1 MNIFQSVQLRKPGRN
16 KFNLSHERKMSIQMG
31 NLYPVMIQEIVP
43 GDSFRVNTEIMAR
56 MAPMLAPIM
65 HRVNIRTEYFFVP
78 NRIVWREWEDFIT
91 GGRLGTTTPVAPY
104 MTGTTIAQKTT
115 WPRTLVDFMGIPP
128 IKNPP
133 DIGLDV
139 NISGLPFR
147 AYQLIY
153 DEYYRDQNLQEP
165 ITTGASFDASGEIIG
180 TNADILLTLR
190 KRAWEKDYFT
200 SALPF
205 SQRGGEVNVPL
216 AGTADVVY
224 KDISEIYD
232 STGGTAFAT
241 GNVTVNNAVTP
252 NEMNI
257 PASVGTK
264 SARVENI
271 ESVDL
276 DSATGVSINEL
287 RRSVRL
293 QEWLE
298 KNARGGARYIEQIKS
313 HFGVTSSDARLQR
326 PEYLG
331 GGLNEMV
338 ISEVL
343 STFQD
348 VGVGEPQGNMAG
360 HGVSY
365 GRTNGF
371 KRSFEEHGY
380 VIGLLSVIPRTAY
393 QDGIPR
399 HFSRFDKLD
408 YYWPEFAQ
416 IGEQE
421 ILNKELFYTGGNVV
435 GEDPEGT
442 FGYTPRYSEYKY
454 CPSTVHGEFRDD
466 LAFWHMGR
474 IFEAV
479 PALNADF
486 VVSDPTTRI
495 FPVVDNVDHI
505 YVQLFHKVDALRP
518 MPYFGTPTL

>member
-1 MNIFQSVQLRKPGRN
+1 MNLFQQVQLRKPGRN

-31 NLYPVMIQEIVP
+31 NLYPIMVQEIVP
-43 GDSFRVNTEIMAR
+43 GDIFRCQTEIMAR

-65 HRVNIRTEYFFVP
+65 HRVNVRTEYFFVP
-78 NRIVWREWEDFIT
+78 NRLVWSEWEEFIT
-91 GGRLGTTTPVAPY
+91 GGREGTSAPVAPY
-104 MTGTTIAQKTT
+104 MLASTMAVKTT
-115 WPRTLVDFMGIPP
+115 WPRNLADYMGIPR
-128 IKNPP
+128 INNPVTP
-133 DIGLDV
+133 SLDIR
-139 NISGLPFR
+139 ISMLPFR

-153 DEYYRDQNLQEP
+153 DQYYRDQNLQAS
-165 ITTGASFDASGEIIG
+165 ITEAITFRASGEVIG
-180 TNADILLTLR
+180 TPADILLAMR

-200 SALPF
+200 SALPW

-216 AGTADVVY
+216 AGSADVVY

-241 GNVTVNNAVTP
+241 GNVTVNNAVNP

-276 DSATGVSINEL
+276 ESATGVSINEL

-298 KNARGGARYIEQIKS
+298 KNARGGARYVEQILA
-313 HFGVTSSDARLQR
+313 HFGVKSSDARLQR

-331 GGLNEMV
+331 GGLNQMV

-348 VGVGEPQGNMAG
+348 PDAIGEPQGNMAG

-365 GRTNGF
+365 GKTNGF

-380 VIGLLSVIPRTAY
+380 VIGILSVLPKTAY

-399 HFSRFDKLD
+399 HYSREDKLD

-421 ILNKELFYTGGNVV
+421 ILNKEVFYNGAVV
-435 GEDPEGT
+435 GEVPAGT
-442 FGYTPRYSEYKY
+442 FGYTPRYAEYKY
-454 CPSTVHGEFRDD
+454 APSTVHGEFRDD
-466 LAFWHMGR
+466 LSYWHMGR
-474 IFEAV
+474 IFDDV
-479 PALNADF
+479 PALNEAF

-495 FPVVDNVDHI
+495 FPVTDPVDTM
-505 YVQLFHKVDALRP
+505 YVQLYHKVDAIRP